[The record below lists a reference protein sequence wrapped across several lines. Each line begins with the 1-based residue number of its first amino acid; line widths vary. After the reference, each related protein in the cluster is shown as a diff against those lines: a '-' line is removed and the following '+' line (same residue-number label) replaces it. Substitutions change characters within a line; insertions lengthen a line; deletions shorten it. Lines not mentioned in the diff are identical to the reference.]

1 MENVLL
7 VQIIVIFVL
16 TFSLG
21 FFVGMVEGYKICRD
35 EGKENDDNE
44 RKDG

>member
-7 VQIIVIFVL
+7 IQIIIMFVL

-21 FFVGMVEGYKICRD
+21 FFVGMVEGYKICRE
-35 EGKENDDNE
+35 EGKENCDDE